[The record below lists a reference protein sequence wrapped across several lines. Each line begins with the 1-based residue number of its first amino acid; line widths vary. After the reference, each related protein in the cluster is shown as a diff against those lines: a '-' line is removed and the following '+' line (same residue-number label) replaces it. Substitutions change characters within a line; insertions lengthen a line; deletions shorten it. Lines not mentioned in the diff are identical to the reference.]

1 MLKQSSQ
8 PLELTYETF
17 SLNSL
22 LNALKC
28 LNQCV
33 LGPCPCVSVQLHCN
47 EKSQKIDQKKKK
59 KRKKGKG
66 DGREG
71 EGREE
76 LKEVKCTQIN
86 AVKRRK
92 QGCDE
97 HEPR

>member
-59 KRKKGKG
+59 KKEEREG
-66 DGREG
+66 GREG
-71 EGREE
+71 GGREGGIKRGE
-76 LKEVKCTQIN
+76 MHSDKCCEEKET
-86 AVKRRK
+86 RM
-92 QGCDE
+92 
-97 HEPR
+97 